1 VITDTQ
7 TAIQR
12 PSGLRRPPEVARPLL
27 VRLLTDHVVAKVVA
41 LLFAGVLVLLIDR
54 EITNTVV
61 DAEFFEVKI
70 GDSPRGVPTQG
81 QRVIILEKEP
91 GVAIR
96 SFTNPVKV
104 TVKGQQKLLE
114 YVRTSPLVGRVLVKK
129 DWLKKDKDNTL
140 LPTTQAIDGDSV
152 KFGFGVPAT
161 VTLENSIQ
169 VDLDAEVTMELP
181 LAAAPKDVAP
191 GLVAEVSFEPATVK
205 VVGPSHYLGGP
216 GSIPKITIPIATAGR
231 REEYTAPIPATLP
244 DEYVVQ
250 RQIRMAP
257 GQQITATVK
266 FSNRGEQSFDVKD
279 VPIKFVVTPKH
290 SEEYN
295 FAPVGLARESV
306 IVTVRGTPEALA
318 PWIAK
323 PDELRKA
330 IRVEIDVG
338 RIVEKV
344 APTLTQP
351 GAHNDDSGEVEV
363 IRIPDNL
370 KLVGVAPAQVDVTIT
385 KR

>member
-12 PSGLRRPPEVARPLL
+12 PSGLRRPPEVARPLV
-27 VRLLTDHVVAKVVA
+27 VRLLTDHVVAKMVA

-54 EITNTVV
+54 EITQTVV
-61 DAEFFEVKI
+61 DAQFFEVRI
-70 GDSPRGVPTQG
+70 GDLPRGAPAQG

-104 TVKGQQKLLE
+104 TIKGQQKLLDHM
-114 YVRTSPLVGRVLVKK
+114 RTWGLVGRVSVKK
-129 DWLKKDKDNTL
+129 DWLKKEKDTPV
-140 LPTTQAIDGDSV
+140 PTTQAIEGNSV
-152 KFGFGVPAT
+152 NFGVPAT
-161 VTLENSIQ
+161 VTFDKPIQ
-169 VDLDAEVTMELP
+169 VEIDAEVPMELP

-191 GLVAEVSFEPATVK
+191 GFVAEVSFQPATVK
-205 VVGPSHYLGGP
+205 VLGPSFYLGGA
-216 GSIPKITIPIATAGR
+216 GSILSITV
-231 REEYTAPIPATLP
+231 PIPTGGRTSDYSVPITALP
-244 DEYVVQ
+244 DDVVQ
-250 RQIRMAP
+250 KQIRMAP
-257 GQQITATVK
+257 GQQVTAAVK
-266 FSNRGEQSFDVKD
+266 FSNRGEQPLDVKD
-279 VPIKFVVTPKH
+279 VPIKWVFTPKH
-290 SEEYN
+290 SEEYK
-295 FAPVGLARESV
+295 FAPIGLARETV
-306 IVTVRGTPEALA
+306 TVTVRGTPEALA

-323 PDELRKA
+323 PEELKKA

-338 RIVEKV
+338 RIVDKV
-344 APTLTQP
+344 APTLPQS
-351 GAHNDDSGEVEV
+351 GAHGDESGEVEV